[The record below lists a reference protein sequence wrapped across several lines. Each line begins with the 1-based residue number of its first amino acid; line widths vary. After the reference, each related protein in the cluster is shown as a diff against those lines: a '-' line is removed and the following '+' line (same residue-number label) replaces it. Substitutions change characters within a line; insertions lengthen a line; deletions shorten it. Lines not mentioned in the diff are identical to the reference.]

1 MTAIAAP
8 RELLAKTPMGER
20 VGGAARRA
28 IPGFMGFAALLI
40 VWEIGG
46 RIVSSG
52 RRIPLVPPFSS
63 VMRAIID
70 DGWTYYRP
78 NIGTTLGYAAD
89 GWLWGNLLAIVAA
102 GVVLLIPRL
111 ELVIIQIGVTTYCL
125 PLVAA
130 APLIFL
136 VYTGSTPYRIITV
149 LFVFFTTL
157 VLTLAGL
164 RGADPTSLDVVCAYG
179 GGRIE
184 GLRRVRL
191 ISALPSIFAG
201 LKIAGPAAVLGAVLA
216 EFFQPADSGLGVGI
230 IRSQQQL
237 QVERTWGIAIVST
250 LIGAAA
256 YLLVGL
262 VARFATPWA
271 PKVEI

>member
-8 RELLAKTPMGER
+8 RELGSKAPIGDRIGSAT
-20 VGGAARRA
+20 RRA
-28 IPGFMGFAALLI
+28 IPGFIGFSSLLI
-40 VWEIGG
+40 IWEIGG
-46 RIVSSG
+46 RLVSSG
-52 RRIPLVPPFSS
+52 RRIPLIPPFSA
-63 VMRAIID
+63 VMSAIYD

-78 NIGTTLGYAAD
+78 NIGTTLGYATE
-89 GWLWGNLLAIVAA
+89 GWVWGNLLAIAA
-102 GVVLLIPRL
+102 AAVVLLVPRL
-111 ELVIIQIGVTTYCL
+111 ELVIIQVGVTTYCL

-136 VYTGSTPYRIITV
+136 VYTDRAPYLIITV

-157 VLTLAGL
+157 MLTLAGL
-164 RGADPTSLDVVCAYG
+164 RSADPTSLDVVRAYG

-191 ISALPSIFAG
+191 ISALPSIFAS

-250 LIGAAA
+250 LIGATA
-256 YLLVGL
+256 YVLVGV

-271 PKVEI
+271 PKVEV